1 MAVSKTLM
9 RKSFMIG
16 ARYSG
21 LANLAAPFLDGCGAI
36 FMLHRVGNPPLESG
50 INGFLS
56 VKGEFLQ
63 QLLIELKQ
71 SGLIFVSMD
80 ETIDRLKSGHK
91 DEKYSTVTLDDGYR
105 DNLDIAAPIF
115 SDMQVPY
122 TIYACTGFASAQA
135 SLWWEIVGEIINAQP
150 KITFETSSGV
160 QELTCQTIAEK
171 QRAYGVLAN
180 HLISQVDEFEQRQI
194 VAKLADTYGVD
205 EVAHGKNAV
214 MNWDELRTAA
224 KDPMCT
230 IGAHTLNHYAL
241 ARLSREDALNECVES
256 ARILENE
263 LGERPRHFAYPYG
276 GKIAVGERETQIA
289 AEAGFTSA
297 VTTRHGLLQADH
309 KSNLFA
315 LPRISL
321 NGEFQR
327 VHYVKTM
334 LSGFTVPVA
343 NRGKRFVTV

>member
-1 MAVSKTLM
+1 
-9 RKSFMIG
+9 MIG
-16 ARYSG
+16 AHYSG
-21 LANLAAPFLDGCGAI
+21 LANLASPLLDGCGAI

-56 VKGEFLQ
+56 VQGDFLQ
-63 QLLIELKQ
+63 QLLCELKQ
-71 SGLIFVSMD
+71 SGLLFVSMD

-105 DNLDIAAPIF
+105 DNLEVAAPIF
-115 SDMQVPY
+115 SQMQVPY
-122 TIYACTGFASAQA
+122 TIYACTGFASAGA

-150 KITFETSSGV
+150 SVSLQSKSGTQNFVCGTS
-160 QELTCQTIAEK
+160 AEK
-171 QRAYGVLAN
+171 QHAYGALVNL
-180 HLISQVDEFEQRQI
+180 LSSQVDEFEQRQI
-194 VAKLADTYGVD
+194 VSKLAKTYGVD
-205 EVAHGKNAV
+205 EAAHCKEAV
-214 MNWDELRTAA
+214 MDWDELRKAA
-224 KDPMCT
+224 KDPLCT

-241 ARLSREDALNECVES
+241 ARLSREEALNECVES

-263 LGERPRHFAYPYG
+263 LGEKPKHFAYPYG
-276 GKIAVGERETQIA
+276 GKTAAGERETDIA
-289 AEAGFTSA
+289 EEAGFTSA
-297 VTTRHGLLQADH
+297 VTTRHGLLQANH
-309 KSNLFA
+309 KAHLFA